1 MNFKKAIVATLVVS
15 GMLSALAGPIPA
27 GAEAAQE
34 KQQVQEQSDKKKVQ
48 IDKTMAA
55 KLQKA
60 VQQFA
65 GKEVKLQDVGEQII
79 PASTIVKVK
88 SIDGKYV
95 IEFDS
100 ENGEVREV
108 GGKIPIDKISKKDQ
122 DKILKALKG
131 AYAKKTYVFDKEVDM
146 IQAYDDKKEKLAE
159 YMRYTFAGKDFE
171 ANLVKFKPGQDA
183 VGSIRIK
190 FSKEELDLKWLKTA
204 EEAVKTA
211 FDHDFALTEAYLF
224 AHGEKGQYH
233 TLALEDEELL
243 VYMEAKTGK
252 VTGKITDVID
262 KRRVK
267 SRTKMTEKEAKET
280 VAPIA
285 KKVFDIDITGYEVK
299 WDNDFGDYRF
309 IQKDNVTAVRTA
321 LDTDKNVVYIKS
333 GIRAVEGY

>member
-1 MNFKKAIVATLVVS
+1 MNFKKGIVATLVVS
-15 GMLSALAGPIPA
+15 GMLSALADPIPV
-27 GAEAAQE
+27 GAEAAQD
-34 KQQVQEQSDKKKVQ
+34 KQQVQQQSDKKKVQ

-55 KLQKA
+55 KLQKV

-65 GKEVKLQDVGEQII
+65 GKEVKLQDVGEQIL
-79 PASTIVKVK
+79 PAATLVKVK

-122 DKILKALKG
+122 DIILKALKE
-131 AYAKKTYVFDKEVDM
+131 AYAKKTYVFDKEADM
-146 IQAYDDKKEKLAE
+146 TQHYNDEKGKLIE
-159 YMRYTFAGKDFE
+159 YPQYKLTGKDFE
-171 ANLVKFKPGQDA
+171 ANLDKLEDSVYGLT
-183 VGSIRIK
+183 IK
-190 FSKEELDLKWLKTA
+190 FSKEELDPKWLKTV
-204 EEAVKTA
+204 EKAVKTA

-233 TLALEDEELL
+233 TLALEDKELL
-243 VYMEAKTGK
+243 VQMEAKTGK

-267 SRTKMTEKEAKET
+267 LLTKMTEKEAKET

-299 WDNDFGDYRF
+299 WDNDFNDYRF
-309 IQKDNVTAVRTA
+309 IQKDNVTAVRAA
-321 LDTDKNVVYIKS
+321 LDTDKNVVYIRS
-333 GIRAVEGY
+333 GIRAVRGY

>member
-27 GAEAAQE
+27 GAEAAQD
-34 KQQVQEQSDKKKVQ
+34 KQQVQQQSEKKKVQ

-55 KLQKA
+55 KLQKV

-65 GKEVKLQDVGEQII
+65 GKEVKLQDVGEQIL
-79 PASTIVKVK
+79 PAATFVKVK

-122 DKILKALKG
+122 DIILKALKE
-131 AYAKKTYVFDKEVDM
+131 AYAKKTYVFDKEADM
-146 IQAYDDKKEKLAE
+146 TQHYNDEKGKLIE
-159 YMRYTFAGKDFE
+159 YPQYKLTGKDFE
-171 ANLVKFKPGQDA
+171 ANLDKLDDSVYGLT
-183 VGSIRIK
+183 IK
-190 FSKEELDLKWLKTA
+190 FSKEELDPMWLKTVGK
-204 EEAVKTA
+204 AVKTA
-211 FDHDFALTEAYLF
+211 FDHDFALREAYLF
-224 AHGEKGQYH
+224 AYGEKGQYH
-233 TLALEDEELL
+233 SLAFEDKELL
-243 VYMEAKTGK
+243 VRMEAKTGK

-267 SRTKMTEKEAKET
+267 QRKKMTEKEAKET

-285 KKVFDIDITGYEVK
+285 KKLFDIDITGYEVK

-309 IQKDNVTAVRTA
+309 IQKDDVTAVRAA
-321 LDTDKNVVYIKS
+321 LDTDKNVVYIRA
-333 GIRAVEGY
+333 GIRAVRAELY